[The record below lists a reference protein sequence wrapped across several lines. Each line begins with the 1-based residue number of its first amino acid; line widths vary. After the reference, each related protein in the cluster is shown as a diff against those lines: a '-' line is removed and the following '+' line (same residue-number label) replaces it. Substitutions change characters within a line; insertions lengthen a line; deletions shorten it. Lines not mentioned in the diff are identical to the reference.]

1 MDINCPLDHR
11 LKKISIDAEM
21 SLLGIFNLS
30 KKLAGTV
37 NEISTAAKS
46 LLQFLLN
53 RSVPSLQHS
62 TADII

>member
-1 MDINCPLDHR
+1 MDINYPLDHR
-11 LKKISIDAEM
+11 LKKISIDVEM

-46 LLQFLLN
+46 HLQFLLN
-53 RSVPSLQHS
+53 RNVQ
-62 TADII
+62 